1 MNDKKHLI
9 NLLIHDLTG
18 PLSVVAAS
26 ANNLLKKKDQ
36 YGLLTDQQS
45 ASLKRISRNSHRA
58 QTLLHELIEILRSE
72 EGVFQKDFFLI
83 EKVLDESLVEVLEM
97 IIPVAVETLDYE
109 RNPQNFQRILKE
121 NDIFIEITGKYA
133 TLRFCHDQRKVRQ
146 IFRNL
151 ISNALKY
158 RSKSIR
164 ISVGGE
170 SDLHVS
176 VEDDGHGIPLVAQ
189 QSIFE
194 HFVRIDEKKDPHISG
209 LGMGLTGVKAL
220 VEAMKGEIILE
231 SREGGGTCFKVWIP
245 SL

>member
-1 MNDKKHLI
+1 MNEKELLI
-9 NLLIHDLTG
+9 DLLIHDLTG
-18 PLSVVAAS
+18 PLSIVAAS
-26 ANNLLKKKDQ
+26 ANNLLQKKDQ
-36 YGLLTDQQS
+36 YGSLTDQQGN
-45 ASLKRISRNSHRA
+45 SLERILRNSRRA

-83 EKVLDESLVEVLEM
+83 EKLLDESLVEVLEM
-97 IIPVAVETLDYE
+97 INPVAAETLGHA
-109 RNPQNFQRILKE
+109 RNPQNFQSILKE
-121 NDIFIEITGKYA
+121 NGIFIEITGKYA
-133 TLRFCHDQRKVRQ
+133 TLRFCHDQKKVQQ

-158 RSKSIR
+158 RNKSIR

-189 QSIFE
+189 QAIFE
-194 HFVRIDEKKDPHISG
+194 RFVRIDEKKHPHISG
-209 LGMGLTGVKAL
+209 LGLGLTGVKAL

-231 SREGGGTCFKVWIP
+231 SREGVGTCFKVRIP